1 MKMTLKTLTLTLPL
15 IFSSAILSL
24 FAPKSYAL
32 PQGSELKA
40 GAAVWN
46 LFDDADRYAMHV
58 AYIHKPIAQFYDL
71 RPTVLLINADQGQH
85 YFAAGIAKDI
95 YRYKDFSIRA
105 AFHAGIVDESE
116 NLGDTVEFYSS
127 IAGLY
132 NVSELLSFEAEIGH
146 ISNGGLGDRNPGS
159 ESFVLSAH
167 YHF

>member
-1 MKMTLKTLTLTLPL
+1 
-15 IFSSAILSL
+15 
-24 FAPKSYAL
+24 
-32 PQGSELKA
+32 
-40 GAAVWN
+40 
-46 LFDDADRYAMHV
+46 MHV

-95 YRYKDFSIRA
+95 YRYKGFSIRA

-167 YHF
+167 YNF

>member
-15 IFSSAILSL
+15 IFSL

-58 AYIHKPIAQFYDL
+58 AYIHKPLAQFYDL

-127 IAGLY
+127 IAALY